1 VNRVWAKLFG
11 AGIVRTVDNFG
22 TTGEAPTHPE
32 LLDFLARRFMAD
44 AWSTKALVRSLVLSR
59 VYRLAAA
66 SPPRAAA
73 ADPENRLLSHTNRRR
88 LDAEA
93 LRDAILQVSGTL
105 DLAAG
110 GPGIADPNVLGGA
123 GGDRPTEYGYQF
135 TDTRRS
141 VYTPAFR
148 NRRLELFEAFDAA
161 DPNAVAGA
169 RAESTVAPQ
178 ALYLLNSPF
187 VMEQAELAA
196 AKLLA
201 TGPADDEARVDA
213 AFLAA
218 VGRRPRPA
226 EREAVIASLTAAGTE
241 PAAGW
246 QRVFQALSGC
256 IDFRTLE

>member
-1 VNRVWAKLFG
+1 
-11 AGIVRTVDNFG
+11 
-22 TTGEAPTHPE
+22 
-32 LLDFLARRFMAD
+32 M
-44 AWSTKALVRSLVLSR
+44 
-59 VYRLAAA
+59 
-66 SPPRAAA
+66 
-73 ADPENRLLSHTNRRR
+73 NRRR

-105 DLAAG
+105 DLTAG
-110 GPGIADPNVLGGA
+110 GPGIADPKVLGGA

-148 NRRLELFEAFDAA
+148 NRRLELFEVFDGA

-187 VMEQAELAA
+187 VMEQARAA
-196 AKLLA
+196 AEKLLA
-201 TGPADDEARVDA
+201 TGPAADEARVEA

-218 VGRRPRPA
+218 LGRRPLPA
-226 EREAVIASLTAAGTE
+226 EREGVRASLTAAAGDRVI
-241 PAAGW
+241 GW
-246 QRVFQALSGC
+246 QHVFQALYGC